1 MQGKRVNACFRG
13 ANCTIKIAI
22 SSHFACRRTHVFIGF
37 LLFVFTSMKVSQS
50 SYICMCVCVYNLYF
64 YIYAGIGIHSCI

>member
-13 ANCTIKIAI
+13 ANRTIKIAI
-22 SSHFACRRTHVFIGF
+22 GSHFACRRTHVFIGF
-37 LLFVFTSMKVSQS
+37 LLFVFTSMKVSQAF
-50 SYICMCVCVYNLYF
+50 YICMCVYNLYL